1 MKLLLSVTYYHP
13 HVSGLT
19 IYVQRLAE
27 GLAGRGHDVTVLTA
41 RYDSTLPK
49 QEIINGVRVVR
60 VPAPIRVSKGLLM
73 PSYPMVAIRLLKR
86 CDAVIVNLPSTP
98 GETSLALLARTLF
111 RRPTVAVYHCD
122 VQLNGGRLSRW
133 IDRAV
138 FLNNWIVASLVHKVV
153 AYTRDYANHS
163 PLLRRFV
170 SKIRIIPPPVTV
182 AQADSSEVCNF
193 KDRFSPQGEVLIGF
207 PARFATE
214 KGVEVVIR
222 ALGILRER
230 LGPVRVLFAG
240 PYKDVIG
247 EKQYQKRMEPL
258 LEGERDSWVFLGVLS
273 PLEMALFYGACDLVV
288 LPSLNSTESFGLVQV
303 ESMLS
308 GTPVVSSDLPG
319 VRIPIQTTGMGVI
332 APPGDIRAFADA
344 VVEVIEN
351 RSVYCRKRSHIS
363 QHYSLEGT
371 LNEYERL
378 LLHLLEV
385 ETKR

>member
-1 MKLLLSVTYYHP
+1 MKLLLSLTYYHP

-19 IYVQRLAE
+19 VYVQRLAE

-41 RYDSTLPK
+41 RYDANLPK
-49 QEIINGVRVVR
+49 REILNGVKVVR

-73 PSYPMVAIRLLKR
+73 PSYPLAAARLLKR

-98 GETSLALLARTLF
+98 GETSLALLARTLI

-122 VQLNGGRLSRW
+122 VQLSGGKLSRW

-138 FLNNWIVASLVHKVV
+138 FLDNWIVASLVHKVV

-163 PLLRRFV
+163 PLLQKFV
-170 SKIRIIPPPVTV
+170 SKIQVIPPPVAV
-182 AQADSSEVCNF
+182 APADPSEVRNF
-193 KDRFSPQGEVLIGF
+193 RNRFSQQGEVLIGF

-222 ALGILRER
+222 ALGMLRER
-230 LGPVRVLFAG
+230 LGPVRILFAG
-240 PYKDVIG
+240 PYKNVIG
-247 EKQYQKRMEPL
+247 EKHYQKKMEPL
-258 LEGERDSWVFLGVLS
+258 LSCEQDNWVFLGVLS
-273 PLEMALFYGACDLVV
+273 PAEMALFYGACDLVV

-332 APPGDIRAFADA
+332 APPGDIRAFADG
-344 VVEVIEN
+344 VIEVIEN
-351 RSVYCRKRSHIS
+351 RSIYCRERSHIS

-371 LNEYERL
+371 LNEYEKL
-378 LLHLLEV
+378 LLHLMELKN
-385 ETKR
+385 KR

>member
-41 RYDSTLPK
+41 RYDTTLPK
-49 QEIINGVRVVR
+49 QEILNGVQVVR

-73 PSYPMVAIRLLKR
+73 PSYPMAAIRLLKM

-98 GETSLALLARTLF
+98 GEISLALFARTLF

-122 VQLNGGRLSRW
+122 VQLSSGRLSRW

-138 FLNNWIVASLVHKVV
+138 FLDNWIVGSLVHKVV
-153 AYTRDYANHS
+153 AYTRDYADHS

-170 SKIRIIPPPVTV
+170 SKIQIIPPPVTV
-182 AQADSSEVCNF
+182 AQADSSQVRDFRN
-193 KDRFSPQGEVLIGF
+193 RFSPQGEVLIGF
-207 PARFATE
+207 PARFAAE
-214 KGVEVVIR
+214 KGVEIVIR
-222 ALGILRER
+222 ALDSIRER

-247 EKQYQKRMEPL
+247 EKQYQKKMEPL
-258 LEGERDSWVFLGVLS
+258 LERERDNWVFLGVLP

-319 VRIPIQTTGMGVI
+319 VRIPIQTTGMGLI
-332 APPGDIRAFADA
+332 APPGDIQAFADA
-344 VVEVIEN
+344 VIAVVEN
-351 RSVYCRKRSHIS
+351 RSAYCRDRSRIS
-363 QHYSLEGT
+363 QRFSLEGT
-371 LNEYERL
+371 LSEYEKL
-378 LLHLLEV
+378 LLHLMEV
-385 ETKR
+385 KTKR